1 MRGCGTRIRRKCE
14 RAVNNR
20 LSAASE
26 CQGEK
31 DVKKSADNERQSV
44 DRELYWLQQLGKLL
58 DRQWEGQT
66 ARDVAIE
73 EWLQIRGKEGGI
85 KPLHLNRAQQEY
97 SRRCSKQNIVLK
109 ARQVGIT
116 TYIAAKFFMQT
127 ITCPGMLTVQV
138 AHSLESAESIFSI
151 VRRYW
156 EKLPER
162 LRNSALI
169 HSRANVRQL
178 VFPLLDSEYR
188 VEMADANAG
197 RGMTI
202 HNLHCSE
209 VSRWPRDAAETLA
222 SLRAAVAP
230 GGEIVLES
238 TPNGAAGVFY
248 DEWRKANET
257 GYTQHFFP
265 WWYEESYREPSSK
278 GETLPLTPE
287 ESSLMD
293 QHGVD
298 EGQIAWRRKQ
308 WNLLRGLAGQE
319 YAEDAGSCFL
329 ASGECVFELEAIEQA
344 AAGAAQAVESRDN
357 GRLVIYFPPQ
367 EGRQYIIGVDT
378 AGGGSRGDYACAEVI
393 ERTIGLQCAELRGH
407 FPPLELA
414 RRVME
419 LGQSYGCALLAVE
432 RNNHGYGVLA
442 HLREMEYPNIFEK
455 DKQLGWLTS
464 AASRPAMIEN
474 MVAVLMA
481 EPKLF
486 HSPQLLQECRTFVR
500 HPDGNAA
507 AADGVHDDCVMAMA
521 IALVVRKED
530 AGRGAKK
537 RAMEMAS
544 LVVG

>member
-1 MRGCGTRIRRKCE
+1 VE
-14 RAVNNR
+14 
-20 LSAASE
+20 
-26 CQGEK
+26 GEF
-31 DVKKSADNERQSV
+31 
-44 DRELYWLQQLGKLL
+44 YWLQRLGKLL
-58 DRQWEGQT
+58 DRQWDEQT
-66 ARDVAIE
+66 VRDVAIE
-73 EWLQIRGKEGGI
+73 EWLKIRVKEGGI

-97 SRRCSKQNIVLK
+97 SRKCSKQNIVLK

-116 TYIAAKFFMQT
+116 TYIAARFFMQT
-127 ITCPGMLTVQV
+127 ITRPGMLTVQV

-162 LRNSALI
+162 LRTSALI
-169 HSRANVRQL
+169 HSRANTRQL

-209 VSRWPRDAAETLA
+209 VSRWPRGAAETLA

-238 TPNGAAGVFY
+238 TPNGAAGTFY
-248 DEWRKANET
+248 DEWQKANET

-265 WWYEESYREPSSK
+265 WWYEESYREPSCK

-293 QHGVD
+293 QHRVD
-298 EGQIAWRRKQ
+298 KEQIAWRRKQ
-308 WNLLRGLAGQE
+308 RNLLRGLAGQE

-329 ASGECVFELEAIEQA
+329 ASGECVFGLEAIEQS

-357 GRLVIYFPPQ
+357 GRLVIFFPPQ

-378 AGGGSRGDYACAEVI
+378 AGGGSCGDYACAEVI

-414 RRVME
+414 RRVVE
-419 LGQSYGCALLAVE
+419 LGLSYGQALLAVE

-442 HLREMEYPNIFEK
+442 HLRDMKYPNIFAK
-455 DKQLGWLTS
+455 DQQLGWLTS

-474 MVAVLMA
+474 MVAAFTA

-507 AADGVHDDCVMAMA
+507 AADGTHDDCVMAMA
-521 IALVVRKED
+521 IALEVRKED
-530 AGRGAKK
+530 AGRNAK
-537 RAMEMAS
+537 RVMQ
-544 LVVG
+544 LVSVAVE